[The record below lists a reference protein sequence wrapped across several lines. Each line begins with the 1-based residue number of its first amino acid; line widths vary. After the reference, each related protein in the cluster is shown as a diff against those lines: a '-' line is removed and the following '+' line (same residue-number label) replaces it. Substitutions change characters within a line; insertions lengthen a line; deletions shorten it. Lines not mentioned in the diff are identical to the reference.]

1 MLPNLAS
8 LSLATGVRVPASE
21 RWGDDPLTLEPWK
34 KGKGK
39 YGWLLK
45 TYHEGKDGEP
55 GKFKHER
62 YLYNI
67 EKLARWL
74 LQNPTSPTTRQRA
87 DKQDMEDCIAEAN
100 RLRKLEGK
108 VSLQEEM
115 AGKDVQAEE
124 DGQAEYLG
132 VERAVWEDVE
142 RAAWEMIW
150 DQRLDGERG
159 QVLQNGSLMDD
170 ATVEMLEGWLSRFD
184 HIDAKLFVAEVQNIF
199 DAARADRRLADPRTI
214 RALVESLEELTVSII
229 DPDEIMEL
237 ATRPRSMPRTA
248 WEFDMLELI
257 NLRNGGLD
265 LLEDDASRE
274 QTKTWF
280 RYMRMLLEV
289 WASFIRE
296 ADELASQL
304 YLAL

>member
-21 RWGDDPLTLEPWK
+21 RWGEDPLTLEPWK
-34 KGKGK
+34 KGKDK

-74 LQNPTSPTTRQRA
+74 LQNPTSPMTRQPA

-100 RLRKLEGK
+100 RLRELASE

-124 DGQAEYLG
+124 DAQAESL
-132 VERAVWEDVE
+132 DVE
-142 RAAWEMIW
+142 RAAWEMLW
-150 DQRLDGERG
+150 HQRLDGERS
-159 QVLQNGSLMDD
+159 QVLQNGSLIDD
-170 ATVEMLEGWLSRFD
+170 ATVEMLEGWLGRFD
-184 HIDAKLFVAEVQNIF
+184 HIDARLFVAEVQNIF
-199 DAARADRRLADPRTI
+199 DAARYGPGRLADPLTI

-229 DPDEIMEL
+229 EPDEIMEL
-237 ATRPRSMPRTA
+237 ATRPKSMPKTA
-248 WEFDMLELI
+248 WEFDMLQLI
-257 NLRNGGLD
+257 DLRNDGLD

-274 QTKTWF
+274 QTKMWF
-280 RYMRMLLEV
+280 RHMRMLLEV

-304 YLAL
+304 YRDL

>member
-1 MLPNLAS
+1 MLPNLSS

-21 RWGDDPLTLEPWK
+21 RWGNDPVTLEPWK
-34 KGKGK
+34 RGQ

-55 GKFKHER
+55 SKFKHER
-62 YLYNI
+62 YLYDI

-74 LQNPTSPTTRQRA
+74 LQNPTSPMTRQPA

-100 RLRKLEGK
+100 RLRKLASE

-115 AGKDVQAEE
+115 AGE
-124 DGQAEYLG
+124 DAQVEYL
-132 VERAVWEDVE
+132 DVE
-142 RAAWEMIW
+142 REAWEMLW
-150 DQRLDGERG
+150 DQRLAGERS
-159 QVLQNGSLMDD
+159 QVWQNESLIDD
-170 ATVEMLEGWLSRFD
+170 ATVEMLEGWLGMFD
-184 HIDAKLFVAEVQNIF
+184 HLDARLFVIEVQNIF

-237 ATRPRSMPRTA
+237 ATRPRSRPRTA
-248 WEFDMLELI
+248 WEFDMLQLI

-265 LLEDDASRE
+265 LLEGASRE

-280 RYMRMLLEV
+280 SHMRMLLEV

-304 YLAL
+304 YRDL

>member
-1 MLPNLAS
+1 MLPNLSS

-74 LQNPTSPTTRQRA
+74 LQNPTSPMTRQPA

-100 RLRKLEGK
+100 RLRKLASE

-115 AGKDVQAEE
+115 AGE
-124 DGQAEYLG
+124 DAQVEYL
-132 VERAVWEDVE
+132 DVE
-142 RAAWEMIW
+142 REAWEMLW
-150 DQRLDGERG
+150 DQRLAGERS
-159 QVLQNGSLMDD
+159 QVWQNESLIDD
-170 ATVEMLEGWLSRFD
+170 ATVEMLEGWLGMFD
-184 HIDAKLFVAEVQNIF
+184 HLDARLFVIEVQNIF

-237 ATRPRSMPRTA
+237 ATRPRSRPRTA
-248 WEFDMLELI
+248 WEFDMLQLI

-265 LLEDDASRE
+265 LLEGASRE

-280 RYMRMLLEV
+280 SHMRMLLEV

-304 YLAL
+304 YRDL